1 MPLTQTDCGRTHG
14 GGQIIFCDFEN
25 NFRDLTSIFG
35 LRTILLFVKNLF
47 VDPIILLG
55 FVIVFFRFDKLS
67 NKDLQKS

>member
-47 VDPIILLG
+47 LDPIILLG
-55 FVIVFFRFDKLS
+55 LVIVFFS
-67 NKDLQKS
+67 I